1 MSVEFSLIDM
11 SSSPQE
17 NGIPGISE
25 AVWYVIRFPPQSSQE
40 LKEIFH
46 SGTIHLIQRALENI
60 ARAIFIMDCSSRVL
74 YVWSLWY
81 PLNNVLHA
89 SKGQLSHNLLPEEGG
104 NAVAFRLVGKG
115 RFSK

>member
-1 MSVEFSLIDM
+1 
-11 SSSPQE
+11 
-17 NGIPGISE
+17 
-25 AVWYVIRFPPQSSQE
+25 
-40 LKEIFH
+40 
-46 SGTIHLIQRALENI
+46 
-60 ARAIFIMDCSSRVL
+60 MDCSSRVL